1 MDAREFLK
9 TIIEN
14 MPSRG
19 LDNVD
24 IYIDEI
30 IDDDCISYKIVDI
43 SNSGSNDGLFIRIE
57 KV

>member
-9 TIIEN
+9 EIVEN

-24 IYIDEI
+24 IYIEEETEEDPI
-30 IDDDCISYKIVDI
+30 CYKIEKI
-43 SNSGSNDGLFIRIE
+43 TNYGNNDSLFIVI
-57 KV
+57 KKA